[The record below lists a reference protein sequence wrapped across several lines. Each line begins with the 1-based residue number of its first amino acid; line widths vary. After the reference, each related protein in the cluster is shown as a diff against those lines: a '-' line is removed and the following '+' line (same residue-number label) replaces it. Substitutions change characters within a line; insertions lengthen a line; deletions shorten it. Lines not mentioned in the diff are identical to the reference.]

1 MAAGSNGC
9 HDAWLAESVW
19 PILGKRDCATD
30 CSAHN
35 RGILTTLSKTYRAEG
50 ATVMSVCIFGE
61 SALEFMRSSG
71 RLAPEFLD
79 RPRTQKLD
87 GCGISP
93 KAMFADDMERL
104 GVKTRPVHILVS
116 KESGARSRDDIVCHR
131 SAAELPPRSLIYV
144 NRDVLVTSPALTF
157 LHLATVDLHKKRQR
171 TVEELAMIGLE
182 LCGTYLL
189 DDSWDGL
196 TNTAKPLTSVEQI
209 TRVLDAMPG
218 APGVVRAR
226 EALVLVG
233 DGSNSP
239 MESVLCALLTWPRR
253 LGGYALG
260 PVSLNHRVST
270 ADGDRYVDV
279 AFPGHKVGLEYKGR
293 KFHAIEQ
300 AGRLRLDHIERVV
313 RGHCRRASVQPT
325 RRGRCTCDGHSAENP
340 QWQFRCSSQ
349 CTAHAAHP
357 RIQTVR
363 CGVGTVAGQN
373 TRTPPIASS

>member
-1 MAAGSNGC
+1 
-9 HDAWLAESVW
+9 
-19 PILGKRDCATD
+19 
-30 CSAHN
+30 
-35 RGILTTLSKTYRAEG
+35 
-50 ATVMSVCIFGE
+50 
-61 SALEFMRSSG
+61 
-71 RLAPEFLD
+71 
-79 RPRTQKLD
+79 
-87 GCGISP
+87 
-93 KAMFADDMERL
+93 MERL

-157 LHLATVDLHKKRQR
+157 LHLATVDLHKKRRR

-239 MESVLCALLTWPRR
+239 MESVLCALLTWPR
-253 LGGYALG
+253 
-260 PVSLNHRVST
+260 
-270 ADGDRYVDV
+270 
-279 AFPGHKVGLEYKGR
+279 
-293 KFHAIEQ
+293 
-300 AGRLRLDHIERVV
+300 
-313 RGHCRRASVQPT
+313 
-325 RRGRCTCDGHSAENP
+325 
-340 QWQFRCSSQ
+340 
-349 CTAHAAHP
+349 
-357 RIQTVR
+357 
-363 CGVGTVAGQN
+363 
-373 TRTPPIASS
+373 

>member
-1 MAAGSNGC
+1 MAAGGNGC
-9 HDAWLAESVW
+9 HGSWLAGSVFS
-19 PILGKRDCATD
+19 ILGKRDCATD

-79 RPRTQKLD
+79 KPRTQKLD
-87 GCGISP
+87 GCGVSP
-93 KAMFADDMERL
+93 KAMF
-104 GVKTRPVHILVS
+104 T
-116 KESGARSRDDIVCHR
+116 DDIVCHR

-157 LHLATVDLHKKRQR
+157 LHLATVDLHKKQQR

-209 TRVLDAMPG
+209 ARVLDAMPG
-218 APGVVRAR
+218 APGIVRAR
-226 EALVLVG
+226 EALELVS

-239 MESVLCALLTWPRR
+239 MESVLFALLAWPRR

-300 AGRLRLDHIERVV
+300 AGRDDRRQNKLVGSGWTILNVWYEDIVEEHLYNQLVADAARAMGIRLRIRSGGFDA
-313 RGHCRRASVQPT
+313 RRNVLRMQLIPAFK
-325 RRGRCTCDGHSAENP
+325 RY
-340 QWQFRCSSQ
+340 
-349 CTAHAAHP
+349 AAALA
-357 RIQTVR
+357 R
-363 CGVGTVAGQN
+363 
-373 TRTPPIASS
+373 

>member
-1 MAAGSNGC
+1 
-9 HDAWLAESVW
+9 
-19 PILGKRDCATD
+19 
-30 CSAHN
+30 
-35 RGILTTLSKTYRAEG
+35 
-50 ATVMSVCIFGE
+50 MSVCIFGE

-196 TNTAKPLTSVEQI
+196 TNTAKPLTSVGQI

-300 AGRLRLDHIERVV
+300 AGRDDRRQNKLVGSGWTILNVWYEDIVEEHLYNQLVADVACAMGIRLRIRSGSFDA
-313 RGHCRRASVQPT
+313 RRNVLRMQLIPAFK
-325 RRGRCTCDGHSAENP
+325 RY
-340 QWQFRCSSQ
+340 
-349 CTAHAAHP
+349 AAALA
-357 RIQTVR
+357 R
-363 CGVGTVAGQN
+363 
-373 TRTPPIASS
+373 

>member
-1 MAAGSNGC
+1 MAAGGNGC
-9 HDAWLAESVW
+9 QGAWLAGSVC
-19 PILGKRDCATD
+19 PILGKRDCVTD
-30 CSAHN
+30 CPAHN
-35 RGILTTLSKTYRAEG
+35 QGILTTLSKTYRAEG

-71 RLAPEFLD
+71 RLEPEFLD
-79 RPRTQKLD
+79 GPRTQKLD

-131 SAAELPPRSLIYV
+131 CAAELPPRSLIYV

-157 LHLATVDLHKKRQR
+157 LHLATVTLHKKQQR

-209 TRVLDAMPG
+209 ARVLDAMPG
-218 APGVVRAR
+218 APGIVRAR
-226 EALVLVG
+226 EALELVG

-293 KFHAIEQ
+293 KFHTIEQ
-300 AGRLRLDHIERVV
+300 VGRDDRRQNKLVGSGWTILNVWYEDIVEEHLYNQLVADVARAMGIRLRIRSGGFDARRNVLRVQLV
-313 RGHCRRASVQPT
+313 PAFKRY
-325 RRGRCTCDGHSAENP
+325 
-340 QWQFRCSSQ
+340 
-349 CTAHAAHP
+349 AAALA
-357 RIQTVR
+357 Q
-363 CGVGTVAGQN
+363 
-373 TRTPPIASS
+373 

>member
-1 MAAGSNGC
+1 MVAGGNGC

-19 PILGKRDCATD
+19 PILGKHDCATD

-71 RLAPEFLD
+71 RLAPGFLD

-93 KAMFADDMERL
+93 KAMFTDDMERL

-218 APGVVRAR
+218 APGVVLAR

-300 AGRLRLDHIERVV
+300 AGRDDRRQNKLVGSGWTILNVWYEDIVKEHLYNQLVADVARAMGIRLRIRSGSFDA
-313 RGHCRRASVQPT
+313 RRNVLRMQLIPAFK
-325 RRGRCTCDGHSAENP
+325 RY
-340 QWQFRCSSQ
+340 
-349 CTAHAAHP
+349 AAALA
-357 RIQTVR
+357 R
-363 CGVGTVAGQN
+363 
-373 TRTPPIASS
+373 

>member
-1 MAAGSNGC
+1 MAAGGNGC
-9 HDAWLAESVW
+9 QGAWSAESVC
-19 PILGKRDCATD
+19 PILGKRNCVTD

-35 RGILTTLSKTYRAEG
+35 QGILTTLSKTYRAEG
-50 ATVMSVCIFGE
+50 ATVMSVCILE
-61 SALEFMRSSG
+61 SQRSN
-71 RLAPEFLD
+71 LCD
-79 RPRTQKLD
+79 R
-87 GCGISP
+87 
-93 KAMFADDMERL
+93 ADDWRRSFWIDHARKTGWLRHIAKSYVCGRHGAL

-209 TRVLDAMPG
+209 ARVLDAMPG
-218 APGVVRAR
+218 APGIVRAR
-226 EALVLVG
+226 EALELVG

-293 KFHAIEQ
+293 KFHTIEQ
-300 AGRLRLDHIERVV
+300 VERDDRRQNKLVGSGWTILNVWYEDIVEEHLYNQLVVDVARAMGIRLRIRSSGFDA
-313 RGHCRRASVQPT
+313 RRNVLRMQLIPAFK
-325 RRGRCTCDGHSAENP
+325 
-340 QWQFRCSSQ
+340 WY
-349 CTAHAAHP
+349 AAALA
-357 RIQTVR
+357 R
-363 CGVGTVAGQN
+363 
-373 TRTPPIASS
+373 